1 MYIARSSAGATDAH
15 QEALSR
21 MCRIGGAKFL
31 AMSRAMCYPVKDFAE
46 EIAACS
52 GVDVTAD
59 ETGVHPS
66 SFCVIC
72 RSVINRYSEAKAV
85 HILTAVEVVGTF
97 RCGSFIVGG
106 WVAPSARSLKP

>member
-72 RSVINRYSEAKAV
+72 RSVINRYSK
-85 HILTAVEVVGTF
+85 
-97 RCGSFIVGG
+97 GSMPFLFPLRWRWWGRSD
-106 WVAPSARSLKP
+106 VAASSVDDGLRLLQVL